1 MQLAEETAIV
11 SFIEGNY
18 AFLETGGAESS
29 CNKCSARSSCGS
41 VTLVKRSESHL
52 RIKNSL
58 KLKAGDTVVL
68 GLSTDKLLFGT
79 VLIYLLP
86 LFALFIFAALG
97 KYLGGELYSSIA
109 GIGGLFISLFLIRKY
124 VKQTKV
130 IKQFTPKVIHKVDFN
145 VPQS

>member
-11 SFIEGNY
+11 SFIEGDY
-18 AFLETGGAESS
+18 AFLETGRGVAS
-29 CNKCSARSSCGS
+29 CNKCSARSSCAS

-58 KLKAGDTVVL
+58 NLKAGDTVIL

-86 LFALFIFAALG
+86 LFALFVCAAVG
-97 KYLGGELYSSIA
+97 KHLGGELYSAIA
-109 GIGGLFISLFLIRKY
+109 GICGLFVSLFLIRKF
-124 VKQTKV
+124 VKQKKV
-130 IKQFTPKVIHKVDFN
+130 IKQFTPHIIHTVDFK
-145 VPQS
+145 VS

>member
-1 MQLAEETAIV
+1 MQLAEEIAIV
-11 SFIEGNY
+11 SFIEGDY

-29 CNKCSARSSCGS
+29 CNKCSARRSCGS

-58 KLKAGDTVVL
+58 NLKEGDAVVL

-97 KYLGGELYSSIA
+97 KYLGGELYSSIL
-109 GIGGLFISLFLIRKY
+109 GVGGLFVSLFLIKKY
-124 VKQTKV
+124 VKQRKV
-130 IKQFTPKVIHKVDFN
+130 IKQFTPKMIHKVDFR
-145 VPQS
+145 VS